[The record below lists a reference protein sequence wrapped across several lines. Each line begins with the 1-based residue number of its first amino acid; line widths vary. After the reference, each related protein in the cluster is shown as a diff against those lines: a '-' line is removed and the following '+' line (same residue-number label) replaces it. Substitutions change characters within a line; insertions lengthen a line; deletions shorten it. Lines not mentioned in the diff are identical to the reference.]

1 MIHHTHSVA
10 NHIYKQH
17 STHSITIATAP
28 LDWQLLLIYSYHLM
42 PITKAASSLISTMA
56 TQWSP
61 CNAHSIPTST
71 LPSPTL
77 HLSFTQYSIFSLHP
91 PPSPHSIPPLTNTP
105 SLQLS
110 LLSPTLHPSPH
121 QHSIPPLTN
130 TPSLP
135 SPTRNTLLTLIYGLA
150 SKARS
155 SASSSVLQ
163 GANAF
168 NYGGDKRERER
179 WSNKS
184 IYQYSIATHNPL
196 FRQHIRGLLTSRF
209 YSGVA

>member
-1 MIHHTHSVA
+1 MA

-17 STHSITIATAP
+17 NAHSITIATAL

-42 PITKAASSLISTMA
+42 PITISTMA

-61 CNAHSIPTST
+61 CNVHSSPTST
-71 LPSPTL
+71 L
-77 HLSFTQYSIFSLHP
+77 LSSLHP
-91 PPSPHSIPPLTNTP
+91 SS
-105 SLQLS
+105 
-110 LLSPTLHPSPH
+110 H

-135 SPTRNTLLTLIYGLA
+135 SPTLLSSTLHPSSHQQGRDTLLTLMYGLA

-168 NYGGDKRERER
+168 SYGGDRRERDGT
-179 WSNKS
+179 SKF
-184 IYQYSIATHNPL
+184 I
-196 FRQHIRGLLTSRF
+196 HIRLPKID
-209 YSGVA
+209 

>member
-1 MIHHTHSVA
+1 MGAPCSDFTLSWSRSSMIHHTHSVA

-77 HLSFTQYSIFSLHP
+77 HSSFTNTPSFPSISP
-91 PPSPHSIPPLTNTP
+91 PHHTP

-110 LLSPTLHPSPH
+110 LQLSLLAPTLYPSPH

-130 TPSLP
+130 KEHFAHL
-135 SPTRNTLLTLIYGLA
+135 NIWLG
-150 SKARS
+150 
-155 SASSSVLQ
+155 
-163 GANAF
+163 
-168 NYGGDKRERER
+168 E
-179 WSNKS
+179 
-184 IYQYSIATHNPL
+184 
-196 FRQHIRGLLTSRF
+196 
-209 YSGVA
+209 